1 MSAAAYGDPNGHGH
15 NHDLYDHTHDE
26 DDSMLGEIPLFGQ
39 IDSDGITCLNET
51 EDNMGQRCFKPY
63 EERETEE
70 PFLESDADEQLLIHV
85 PFTEAVTIKSICFV
99 GHHGGKAPR
108 NVKMWVN
115 KQAHDIDFDTA
126 ESATPTQEI
135 KQLHED
141 FDGSCYYFTKRGKF
155 NSVSSL
161 TIFVQDN
168 YGADT
173 TRINFIGFKGE
184 YGKGKRRAVHAI
196 YEVTP
201 DAMDA
206 KVDAEAHQMM
216 QQNLKTE

>member
-1 MSAAAYGDPNGHGH
+1 MAAAYGDPNGHGH
-15 NHDLYDHTHDE
+15 PHQVYDHSHDE
-26 DDSMLGEIPLFGQ
+26 DDSMLGEEPLFGQ
-39 IDSDGITCLNET
+39 IDKGSITCLNEA
-51 EDNMGQRCFKPY
+51 EDGMGQVCFKPY
-63 EERETEE
+63 DERKSEE
-70 PFLESDADEQLLIHV
+70 PFLESDADEQLLLHV

-99 GHHGGKAPR
+99 GHHGGQAPR
-108 NVKMWVN
+108 NVKVWVN

-141 FDGSCYYFTKRGKF
+141 FDGSCYYFTKRGQF

-168 YGADT
+168 YGAET

-184 YGKGKRRAVHAI
+184 FGKGKRRAVHTI
-196 YEVTP
+196 YEVAP

-206 KVDAEAHQMM
+206 KVNQEAHDMM
-216 QQNLKTE
+216 QASLKK